1 MLVGEKIRK
10 IRELK
15 GIKQDTMAEA
25 LGITQTSYSKIE
37 RNETELSLTR
47 LTQIAKELGVKEE
60 DILSFDPTAVFN
72 NSVVH
77 SYSNFGT
84 FYNHGLAEEER
95 KLFEKLIEAKNKE
108 IEALYKQIQLLED
121 KVNM

>member
-1 MLVGEKIRK
+1 MKVGEKIRK

-15 GIKQDTMAEA
+15 GIKQDTMADL
-25 LGITQTSYSKIE
+25 LGITQTTYSKIE

-60 DILSFDPTAVFN
+60 DILTWDPAAVFN

-84 FYNHGLAEEER
+84 FYNQGIAEEER
-95 KLFEKLIEAKNKE
+95 KLYDKLIAAKDQE
-108 IEALYKQIQLLED
+108 INTLRNYIQTLEG
-121 KVNM
+121 KK